1 MIDDELLAKFDRVQD
16 LPVSEEMLGTYLEG
30 NLHGAE
36 FREVQNYIHDDSS
49 VSSLIDSVEADMN
62 FINDLDFSYHQG
74 HVDAIIT
81 EDVFSGISL
90 PETTAFEMDSLIDA
104 NSPLTEGIILG
115 DDCDNFIDDDGH
127 SLHSDDQDNNHPH
140 HDPELDFGVTDN
152 IE

>member
-1 MIDDELLAKFDRVQD
+1 MIDINKFND
-16 LPVSEEMLGTYLEG
+16 LEDLSVSEEMLGAYLEG

-49 VSSLIDSVEADMN
+49 VSSLIDRVEADMN
-62 FINDLDFSYHQG
+62 FINDLDLCHQG

-104 NSPLTEGIILG
+104 SSPLNDGIILG
-115 DDCDNFIDDDGH
+115 GECDNFIDDDGH
-127 SLHSDDQDNNHPH
+127 SLHSDNPGNNHLH
-140 HDPELDFGVTDN
+140 HNPELDLGIADN
-152 IE
+152 FE

>member
-1 MIDDELLAKFDRVQD
+1 MIDINKLND
-16 LPVSEEMLGTYLEG
+16 LEDLSVSEEMLGAYLEG

-104 NSPLTEGIILG
+104 NSPLAEGIIHG
-115 DDCDNFIDDDGH
+115 GECHNFIGDEGYFP
-127 SLHSDDQDNNHPH
+127 HSDNQDNNHHH
-140 HDPELDFGVTDN
+140 HDPELDLGVTDN